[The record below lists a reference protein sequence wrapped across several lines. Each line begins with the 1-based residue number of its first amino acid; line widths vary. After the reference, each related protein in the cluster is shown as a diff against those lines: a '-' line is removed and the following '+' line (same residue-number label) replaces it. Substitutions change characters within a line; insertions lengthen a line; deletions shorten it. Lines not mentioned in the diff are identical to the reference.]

1 MEQKMSFKENILSKS
16 NSYRYYKEKNIE
28 LQKEIDSLKK
38 KVNNSENTKT
48 LRDEYF
54 RTYGLSGS
62 FSNWDY
68 VDFYLQDD
76 FEDKFKEITEK
87 LDSES
92 KKLYKWIY
100 LRVLF
105 VNLVTKQTIYLDEE
119 LEMQNKFTEFNIQNT
134 KQDEVAGFKFSGN
147 YNIHAFINLGLT
159 LEDKKFLK
167 NKDIIDA
174 GAFTGD
180 TSLPL
185 SKITKRNVYAFE
197 PFDESFNLLKNNI
210 KKNSINNIIPVK
222 KSLGNMNG
230 ERTLYLSGNNVQ
242 GITSDPDIRNY
253 DNELKVQEITLDEF
267 VEKNN
272 VEVGLITIDVEG
284 AEMDLLKGALNTI
297 KTQKPILNISIYHK
311 ASDFF
316 EIIPWI
322 ANLNLGYEFK
332 VEKEQPWP
340 FLADTVVQC
349 RINK

>member
-1 MEQKMSFKENILSKS
+1 MSFKENILSKS

-38 KVNNSENTKT
+38 QVNNSENTKT

-54 RTYGLSGS
+54 RAYGLSGS

-197 PFDESFNLLKNNI
+197 PFDKSFNLLKNNI
-210 KKNSINNIIPVK
+210 KKNSIHNIIPVK